1 MTAGPDGAPDHVDG
15 ELEGSRAH
23 AAFQGRLTV
32 LEGRLQ
38 TNELDLIL
46 NAEVTGRVAHDDG
59 DLLDHILATHPSY
72 VGSMNLAEAEVAKGQ
87 RGRPLDE
94 VIADLDSET

>member
-1 MTAGPDGAPDHVDG
+1 MSGRPLHPTSARR
-15 ELEGSRAH
+15 GS
-23 AAFQGRLTV
+23 
-32 LEGRLQ
+32 
-38 TNELDLIL
+38 
-46 NAEVTGRVAHDDG
+46 GRVAHDDG

>member
-23 AAFQGRLTV
+23 AAFQGRLTD
-32 LEGRLQ
+32 LDGRLQ
-38 TNELDLIL
+38 TDELDLIL
-46 NAEVTGRVAHDDG
+46 NAEVTGRVARDDG

-72 VGSMNLAEAEVAKGQ
+72 VGSMRLAEAEVAEGQ

-94 VIADLDSET
+94 VIAELDCEA